1 LVKEVNECKAL
12 YDLFQALD
20 LDFVEQVLE
29 RSYGRKRTGRH
40 PRSLLGQFKTELFKR
55 VARIEGYDEL
65 YRLLEN
71 DEDLRMLCDVKEGEK
86 PYHPSTLSR
95 FRKRIGPEAF
105 QEIMA
110 HCVKQLDRMNV
121 LDARTVALD
130 ATFIEA
136 YSRRDPKNSRRGLS
150 DIEAGLRKQGGNVTL
165 GYGVHLAVDTKSEMP
180 LAAVVEPANMNEK
193 KAAPT
198 LLKKTIKRRR
208 KRRVR
213 NVVADSQYS
222 SQAVRE
228 EVKRLDAKPVIP
240 YPRNQAKGRRVL
252 RVDRKFRSHG
262 PPSLRRLYRK
272 RSAVERVVS
281 RLKTYFGLHQLR
293 TRGLRNVLSHVL
305 LCLIALLANA
315 LSAIKQGLPH
325 RIRSPIHFTKLTW
338 RR

>member
-1 LVKEVNECKAL
+1 MAKEVNECKAL

-20 LDFVEQVLE
+20 LDFVEQALE

-110 HCVKQLDRMNV
+110 HCVKQLDRIGV

-136 YSRRDPKNSRRGLS
+136 YSRRDPNDSRHGLS
-150 DIEAGLRKQGGNVTL
+150 DIEAGLRKQGGNVML

-180 LAAVVEPANMNEK
+180 LAAIVEPANANEK

-198 LLKKTIKRRR
+198 LLKKAISRRR

-213 NVVADSQYS
+213 HVVADSQYS

-228 EVKRLDAKPVIP
+228 EVKRLGAKPVIP
-240 YPRNQAKGRRVL
+240 YPKNQAKGKRVL

-262 PPSLRRLYRK
+262 PITLRRLYRK

-281 RLKTYFGLHQLR
+281 RLKTHFGLRQLR
-293 TRGLRNVLSHVL
+293 TRGQRNVLSHVL
-305 LCLIALLANA
+305 LCFIALLANA
-315 LSAIKQGLPH
+315 LSAIKQGLSH
-325 RIRSPIHFTKLTW
+325 KIRSSIDFTRLTW

>member
-1 LVKEVNECKAL
+1 
-12 YDLFQALD
+12 
-20 LDFVEQVLE
+20 
-29 RSYGRKRTGRH
+29 
-40 PRSLLGQFKTELFKR
+40 
-55 VARIEGYDEL
+55 
-65 YRLLEN
+65 
-71 DEDLRMLCDVKEGEK
+71 
-86 PYHPSTLSR
+86 
-95 FRKRIGPEAF
+95 
-105 QEIMA
+105 MA
-110 HCVKQLDRMNV
+110 HCVKQLDRIGV

-165 GYGVHLAVDTKSEMP
+165 GYGVHLAADTKSEMP
-180 LAAVVEPANMNEK
+180 LAAVVEPANVNEK

-213 NVVADSQYS
+213 HVVADSQYS

-240 YPRNQAKGRRVL
+240 YPRNQAKGKKVL

-262 PPSLRRLYRK
+262 PSSLRRLYRK
-272 RSAVERVVS
+272 RSAIERVVS
-281 RLKTYFGLHQLR
+281 RLKTYFGLRQLR
-293 TRGLRNVLSHVL
+293 TRGLRNVSSHVL

-325 RIRSPIHFTKLTW
+325 KIRSPIHFTKLTW